1 MAGRSREEL
10 NEINKKTR
18 FNGSRAVEAGKKSAE
33 TRVQIGRLKHAAEEV
48 ITPEKAREIIEA
60 LATKAASGD
69 VQASTSI
76 RDLLGEKPAE
86 KLEQTISEI
95 SFRIEGVSDE
105 EADAIS
111 G

>member
-1 MAGRSREEL
+1 MARTREEM
-10 NEINKKTR
+10 NEIGKNTR
-18 FNGSRAVEAGKKSAE
+18 FSGNRAASAAKKSAE

-69 VQASTSI
+69 VQASTFI

-86 KLEQTISEI
+86 KLEQTINEI